1 MAPKKSKYGRKA
13 FKPRAKKVST
23 KKTFVKSV
31 TKIAQG
37 VLDKN
42 AEDKIMYHTSGDAV
56 LLNFN
61 STISTTSDYIQILP
75 NCSSSVEENGRVGDK
90 VTVNRY
96 NVSGYIRFNPALG
109 AMSTGSPGV
118 CQVGIRMMILSL
130 KKSQSWDLVT
140 SSANPL
146 LNLLRRGGTTVGYSG
161 QIADL
166 SNPINTDLFTVHHNK
181 VFYMSQTFTGQTTAV
196 GFYNT
201 DIANQIKFF
210 NFSMKC
216 KKKVLSYD
224 DDTNSGLLPT
234 NYAPFM
240 LIGYSYLN
248 GQTADTVST
257 NLGAQI
263 QSSLYYQDV

>member
-1 MAPKKSKYGRKA
+1 MVKTTNRKTKTYKKKRYTKPKFESKVA
-13 FKPRAKKVST
+13 
-23 KKTFVKSV
+23 
-31 TKIAQG
+31 KIAQKI
-37 VLDKN
+37 LDKN
-42 AEDKIMYHTSGDAV
+42 IEDKIMYHSTGDAV

-61 STISTTSDYIQILP
+61 SIISSTSDYIQIIP
-75 NCSSSVEENGRVGDK
+75 NCIESVDENGRIGDK
-90 VTVNRY
+90 ITINRFNVN
-96 NVSGYIRFNPALG
+96 GYIRFNPALG
-109 AMSTGSPGV
+109 AMSLSSPGV

-130 KKSQSWDLVT
+130 KKSSSWDLVT

-166 SNPINTDLFTVHHNK
+166 YNPINTDLFTVHHDK
-181 VFYMSQTFTGQTTAV
+181 KFYMSQTFTGQSTAV

-201 DIANQIKFF
+201 DISNQIKFF
-210 NFSMKC
+210 NFTMKC
-216 KKKVLSYD
+216 KKKVLCYD
-224 DDTNSGLLPT
+224 DGTNSGLLPT

-248 GQTADTVST
+248 GQTADTVSA

-263 QSSLYYQDV
+263 QASLYYQDA